1 MTGAPGQRA
10 LDAVND
16 TADPRDVGD
25 LFNAWLS
32 VKMGE
37 VDDLVAEAR
46 DKVAAIPSWRLL
58 VDLVGELV
66 IRQAALE
73 REVAE
78 LKEARLGAR
87 HR

>member
-1 MTGAPGQRA
+1 MTGAANG
-10 LDAVND
+10 
-16 TADPRDVGD
+16 TADPRDVGE
-25 LFNAWLS
+25 LFNAWLL

-37 VDDLVAEAR
+37 VDDLVAEAK

-87 HR
+87 QR